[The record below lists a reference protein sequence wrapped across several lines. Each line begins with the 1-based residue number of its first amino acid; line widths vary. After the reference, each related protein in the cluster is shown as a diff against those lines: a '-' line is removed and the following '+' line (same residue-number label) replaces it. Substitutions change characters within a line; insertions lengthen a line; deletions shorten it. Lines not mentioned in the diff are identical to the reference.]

1 MNFYVPTNI
10 IIGKGCVA
18 DNASVFK
25 KAGKRCMI
33 VTGKSGA
40 RKSGALDDLTATLQ
54 KVGVEYVIFDGIE
67 QNPSYNSCLAAANQA
82 KSAKVDFIIGV
93 GGGSPI
99 DAAKA
104 IAVLSAC
111 YDTSCDTMYS
121 MKWDAEPLP
130 VIAIGTTAGTGS
142 EVTPVAVI
150 TAPDGLKKSL
160 RSPSINPIVS
170 FGDASYTAS
179 LSPEF
184 TRSTALDA
192 LSHCIESYFNRA
204 SNDISKTF
212 AARGIAILVEML
224 QKTAVCDT
232 YPLSFEDREKIYCA
246 SIYGGLAIS
255 VTGTAFPHA
264 LGYFLS
270 EQYNISHGNACAVY
284 LEEFINYNSSTVPE
298 EAARLFK
305 ATDTDSESLIALIRK
320 NLPPINVKLNADKIA
335 ELSPRYENN
344 KSLNKCYG
352 TVGREFAVALLEK
365 IFIKG

>member
-1 MNFYVPTNI
+1 MNMNFCVPTKI
-10 IIGKGCVA
+10 IMGKGCVRANA
-18 DNASVFK
+18 DVFS

-40 RKSGALDDLTATLQ
+40 KRSGALDDLTATLEIA
-54 KVGVEYVIFDGIE
+54 GVRYCVFDGIE
-67 QNPSYNSCLAAANQA
+67 QNPSYDSCLAASKEA
-82 KSAKVDFIIGV
+82 KDAEVDFIIGV
-93 GGGSPI
+93 GGGSPL

-104 IAVLSAC
+104 IAVLTAC
-111 YDTSCDTMYS
+111 LDTSADTMYS

-150 TAPDGLKKSL
+150 TSPEGLKKSL
-160 RSPSINPIVS
+160 RADSLYPIVS
-170 FGDASYTAS
+170 FGDAAYTMS

-192 LSHCIESYFNRA
+192 LSHCIESYFNRTA
-204 SNDISKTF
+204 NDISKTF
-212 AARGIAILVEML
+212 AVRGIAILVEML
-224 QKTAVCDT
+224 EKTVACHT
-232 YPLSFEDREKIYCA
+232 SPLSFEEREKLYCA

-270 EQYNISHGNACAVY
+270 EQYGICHGNACAVY
-284 LEEFINYNSSTVPE
+284 LEEFINYNAAIAPE
-298 EAARLFK
+298 ESDRLFK
-305 ATDTDSESLIALIRK
+305 AIDVDREELISLIKR
-320 NLPPINVKLNADKIA
+320 NLPALNIKLTKEKIA

-352 TVGREFAVALLEK
+352 TVDRKAAEAIIAK
-365 IFIKG
+365 IFI